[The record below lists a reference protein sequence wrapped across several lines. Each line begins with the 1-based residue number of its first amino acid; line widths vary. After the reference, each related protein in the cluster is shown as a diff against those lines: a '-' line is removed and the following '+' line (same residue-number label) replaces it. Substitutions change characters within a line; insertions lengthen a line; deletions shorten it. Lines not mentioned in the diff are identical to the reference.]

1 MESIA
6 VDVEEEGRG
15 IMHRKSRER
24 ILDKNKQEIFFKN
37 ISYPELVMET
47 RSANLYT
54 SCGQ

>member
-1 MESIA
+1 MEFIA